1 VANKLGHY
9 LDVTEI
15 VRTFAGVMYEQIS
28 GNTLYLMFYAGVTVL
43 NLIACCYLLFRRANA
58 IAPDVT
64 SPVRLRRW
72 TAGFLGAC
80 TLSHLWYVPLIYLTS
95 TEDIMMLY
103 FVGTLL
109 DFLTIFPLAIA
120 VLFTMLQDRRRPLW
134 PIALMMA
141 PIVVGMMVCIAT
153 RSDAI
158 LPALYAY
165 YLLLI
170 IGIIIYMVRATR
182 QYGRW
187 LRDNYAD
194 LEHKEVWQSLLV
206 LATILLGFG
215 LYASE
220 FQGLFYKYAAQVN
233 AILLTCFLVWR
244 VETLSDLSI
253 YQEQDLPADLDN
265 PDKEEDNVSPNDLT
279 DNIEPLLQKYCV
291 DTRLYLQHE
300 LTLPQLAKAIGSN
313 RFYISKYFSSKGMNY
328 NTYINDLRVNY
339 FVSLY
344 REAVATHRSFTIQEL
359 ANESGYRSYSTFN
372 LAFKQRMG
380 QTVNAWS
387 KLQK

>member
-1 VANKLGHY
+1 M
-9 LDVTEI
+9 DVTEI

-328 NTYINDLRVNY
+328 NTYINDLRVNH

>member
-1 VANKLGHY
+1 M
-9 LDVTEI
+9 DVTEI

-64 SPVRLRRW
+64 SPMRLRRW

>member
-1 VANKLGHY
+1 M
-9 LDVTEI
+9 DVTEI

-253 YQEQDLPADLDN
+253 YQEQDLPADLDI
-265 PDKEEDNVSPNDLT
+265 PDKCEGDTSSNDLT
-279 DNIEPLLQKYCV
+279 DNIGPLLQQYCIN
-291 DTRLYLQHE
+291 TRLYLQHD
-300 LTLPQLAKAIGSN
+300 LTLSQLAKAIGTN
-313 RFYISKYFSSKGMNY
+313 RFYLSQYFSSQGINY
-328 NTYINDLRVNY
+328 NIYINDLRINH

-344 REAVATHRSFTIQEL
+344 REAVAAHRSFTIQEL
-359 ANESGYRSYSTFN
+359 ASNSGYRNYSTFN
-372 LAFKQRMG
+372 SAFKQRMG
-380 QTVNAWS
+380 QTVTIWAR
-387 KLQK
+387 LQNLQ

>member
-1 VANKLGHY
+1 M
-9 LDVTEI
+9 DVTEI

>member
-1 VANKLGHY
+1 M
-9 LDVTEI
+9 DVTEI

-64 SPVRLRRW
+64 SPMRLRRW

-109 DFLTIFPLAIA
+109 DFLMIFPLAIA

-300 LTLPQLAKAIGSN
+300 LTLPQLAEAIGSN

-344 REAVATHRSFTIQEL
+344 REAVASHRSFTIQEL

>member
-1 VANKLGHY
+1 M
-9 LDVTEI
+9 DVTEI

-206 LATILLGFG
+206 LATILLGFC

-244 VETLSDLSI
+244 VETLSELSVS
-253 YQEQDLPADLDN
+253 QEQDLPADLDN

-328 NTYINDLRVNY
+328 NTYINDLRVNH

>member
-1 VANKLGHY
+1 M
-9 LDVTEI
+9 DVTEI

-64 SPVRLRRW
+64 SPMRLRRW

-253 YQEQDLPADLDN
+253 YQEQDLPTYLDN
-265 PDKEEDNVSPNDLT
+265 PDKDESSISPNDLT

-300 LTLPQLAKAIGSN
+300 LTLPQLARAIGSN

>member
-1 VANKLGHY
+1 M
-9 LDVTEI
+9 DVTEI

-64 SPVRLRRW
+64 SPMRLRRW

-300 LTLPQLAKAIGSN
+300 LTLPQLARAIGSN

-328 NTYINDLRVNY
+328 NTYINDLRVNH

>member
-1 VANKLGHY
+1 M
-9 LDVTEI
+9 DVTEI

-64 SPVRLRRW
+64 SPMRLRRW

-344 REAVATHRSFTIQEL
+344 REAVASHRSFTIQEL